1 MEEIEVK
8 VEVLSNGLKVVNLF
22 ARPVTFADGTI
33 VPPTN
38 YNLRLSTLKQGKE
51 PPNIDIWQQDREV
64 VRIRFLKGDTVPRV
78 EDIEWLRRNIPKD
91 VLILAN
97 RAKADYYGF
106 PCVSPVFSSRI
117 NDTEVSHSIS
127 DFLWS

>member
-8 VEVLSNGLKVVNLF
+8 IGVLSNGIKVVNLF
-22 ARPVTFADGTI
+22 MRPIIFDDGTS
-33 VPPTN
+33 VPPTK

-51 PPNIDIWQQDREV
+51 PPNVDVWEQDREV

-97 RAKADYYGF
+97 RTKAEYYGF

-117 NDTEVSHSIS
+117 NEIDVSHSIS

>member
-8 VEVLSNGLKVVNLF
+8 IGVLSNGIKVVNLF
-22 ARPVTFADGTI
+22 MRPIIFDDGTS
-33 VPPTN
+33 VSPTK

-51 PPNIDIWQQDREV
+51 PPNVDVWEQDREV

-97 RAKADYYGF
+97 RTKAEYYGF

-117 NDTEVSHSIS
+117 NEIDVSHSIS